1 MEVEDNAFA
10 ILRTAS
16 RLTAVMHTSWTQ
28 WRNRFRFEVF
38 GEKGYLIVDGLG
50 GSYGMETL
58 IVGKR
63 KVDVGAGA
71 PRYIGG
77 APDEERFEF
86 PGPDVSWSEEW
97 KEFTAAI
104 REGREPCGSGRDGL
118 MANRVIEAVYGSSR
132 ANRPVKVENEG

>member
-1 MEVEDNAFA
+1 
-10 ILRTAS
+10 
-16 RLTAVMHTSWTQ
+16 
-28 WRNRFRFEVF
+28 
-38 GEKGYLIVDGLG
+38 
-50 GSYGMETL
+50 METL